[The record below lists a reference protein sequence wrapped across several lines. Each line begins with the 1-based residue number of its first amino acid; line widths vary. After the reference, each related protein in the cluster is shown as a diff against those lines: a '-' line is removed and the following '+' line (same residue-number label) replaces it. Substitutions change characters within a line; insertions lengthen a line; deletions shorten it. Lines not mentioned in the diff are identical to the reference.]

1 MRNAGAINDIHEIII
16 SQDRILGC
24 ICKYIVVVIAASSM
38 FYISASFIF
47 IAAAAAILNFVP
59 MNTQSSEIMNV
70 STTTLYLYLRFIFP
84 ISPRLLLE
92 LGND

>member
-1 MRNAGAINDIHEIII
+1 MR
-16 SQDRILGC
+16 
-24 ICKYIVVVIAASSM
+24 SSSHQIM
-38 FYISASFIF
+38 VAVFANTVSTFYISASFIF

-70 STTTLYLYLRFIFP
+70 STTTLYLYLRLIFP